1 MSTTNETG
9 KDDAVN
15 SMELRIIKSDGQ
27 YRDYLAEVESLAAMD
42 PEPESAQGARL
53 ELLAKLVEDYE
64 KARFIF
70 GTPDPIDA
78 IMFRMEQQGLRQKD
92 IAPLLGGR
100 NRASEVLSRKRP
112 LTLPMIRAL
121 YEKLDIPPGL
131 LIREPEAEYSST
143 ATVDPAEVSP
153 ELLMKRGWID
163 SVEAARPFVQRLMAP
178 VGSPAFLKQT
188 LVARAT
194 SKTNRTH
201 VWLWLSRV
209 REIAASRTYL
219 RGRFRKADLN
229 EETIQYLVRLS
240 WMEKGPRLAVEFL
253 EERGIALV
261 VEPHLPGTRLDGA
274 ALLGQD
280 GVPVIGLTLRED
292 RLDNFW
298 FTLIHEC
305 VHAWRHLDPKSHRAI
320 ADEAIEETDADEAVI
335 ERDANT
341 RAAELLLPEAVWR
354 RSDAYLSPSA
364 QTIGQL
370 AEQRQISPAIVAG
383 RLRYERQDY
392 SLFSRMVGYRQ
403 VRLNFP
409 ETRWS

>member
-1 MSTTNETG
+1 
-9 KDDAVN
+9 
-15 SMELRIIKSDGQ
+15 MEPRIIKADEQ
-27 YRDYLAEVESLAAMD
+27 YRDYLAEVEKLASMD
-42 PEPESAQGARL
+42 PEPESPQGARL

-70 GTPDPIDA
+70 ATPDPVDA

-121 YEKLDIPPGL
+121 YEKLDIPASL
-131 LIREPEAEYSST
+131 LIREPEAANYAT
-143 ATVDPAEVSP
+143 ATVDLTDVSP
-153 ELLMKRGWID
+153 SLLIKRGWID
-163 SVEAARPFVQRLMAP
+163 SIEAARPFMQRLLAP
-178 VGSPAFLKQT
+178 AGSPAFLKQT
-188 LVARAT
+188 LIARANA
-194 SKTNRTH
+194 KTNRTH
-201 VWLWLSRV
+201 LWLWLSRV

-219 RGRFRKADLN
+219 KGRFRKTDLN

-240 WMEKGPRLAVEFL
+240 WMEKGPRFAMEFL

-261 VEPHLPGTRLDGA
+261 IEPHLPSTRLDGA
-274 ALLGQD
+274 AMLGQD

-305 VHAWRHLDPKSHRAI
+305 IHAWRHLDPKTHRAI
-320 ADEAIEETDADEAVI
+320 ADEAIEESDSDEADV

-341 RAAELLLPEAVWR
+341 RAAELLLPKAVWR

-364 QTIGQL
+364 QTISQL

-392 SLFSRMVGYRQ
+392 SLFSRMVGYHQ

-409 ETRWS
+409 EVRWN